1 MSYVYYRM
9 VKYPNEVIETLSKI
23 IEELEY
29 TQSEIEES
37 NEHERRH
44 LVEVKYSHTIRKIL
58 LNMSICINGFLMTAL
73 ILYTKRM
80 TSACM

>member
-1 MSYVYYRM
+1 MSYVYYKM

-23 IEELEY
+23 IEDLEY

-37 NEHERRH
+37 NENERRH
-44 LVEVKYSHTIRKIL
+44 LIEVNYGHTIRNIV

-80 TSACM
+80 TSTCV